1 MIPEEEIMMRQLEQI
16 LDCGL
21 GIPGKLRI
29 VDRRNKDREF
39 EFDSLEELFAKLEAE
54 DKDDI
59 PFCDEDCERCP
70 GPECDHYDEC
80 TDSYDEDEDEE
91 EPIMWGIPEIRRIIF
106 NAPATIV
113 FWEDGTKT
121 VVKCMAGEKFE
132 RYAGFAMACMKKMFG
147 STANAKTVMEE
158 LSDENIRLDPCE
170 PVKPNA
176 KAPEPKEKQV
186 EPKEDPVKS
195 KEDEEREAVEADL
208 ERMGLLGL
216 VEFFAKV
223 VAGAVLADRMK
234 EKEDDD
240 KASEP

>member
-1 MIPEEEIMMRQLEQI
+1 MLDKNMLPLLLTMFPRYDDLDPFDEIF
-16 LDCGL
+16 G
-21 GIPGKLRI
+21 
-29 VDRRNKDREF
+29 F
-39 EFDSLEELFAKLEAE
+39 FDE
-54 DKDDI
+54 DEDDI

-80 TDSYDEDEDEE
+80 TDSYIEDEDEE

-106 NAPATIV
+106 NDPATIV

-170 PVKPNA
+170 PINPVK
-176 KAPEPKEKQV
+176 PKEKPV
-186 EPKEDPVKS
+186 ETKEDSVES

-223 VAGAVLADRMK
+223 VAGAVLSERMK

-240 KASEP
+240 EASEP